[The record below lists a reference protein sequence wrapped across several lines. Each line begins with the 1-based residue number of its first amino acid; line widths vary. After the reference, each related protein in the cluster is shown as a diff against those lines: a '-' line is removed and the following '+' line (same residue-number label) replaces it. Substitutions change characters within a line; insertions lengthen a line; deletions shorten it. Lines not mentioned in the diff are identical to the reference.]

1 MITTR
6 RRKMAAPFAA
16 LLITAL
22 FAGPG
27 TGANAQEAGV
37 RETSAGETSQATTQV
52 SGWKAQCASASRSA
66 DLNCKIEQGIFLSET
81 GQQLA
86 NVSFHVPGDT
96 SKPELVIQLP
106 HGLHLPS
113 GVQLQFDDGAP
124 ENHQVHTCDANG
136 CYVAV
141 QKAARMVVS
150 MKGGTNFT
158 IKFKNLSLNEISVTM
173 PLEGFTAAYK
183 NAE

>member
-1 MITTR
+1 MKLTRQNRVAVSGALFTALLMMAAAGAGAQETTEATTR
-6 RRKMAAPFAA
+6 
-16 LLITAL
+16 
-22 FAGPG
+22 
-27 TGANAQEAGV
+27 
-37 RETSAGETSQATTQV
+37 V
-52 SGWKAQCASASRSA
+52 SGWKAQCSSASRSG
-66 DLNCKIEQGIFLSET
+66 DLKCKIEQGIFLSDT

-113 GVQLQFDDGAP
+113 GVQLQFDDSAP
-124 ENHQVHTCDANG
+124 ESHQVHTCDANG

-141 QKAARMVVS
+141 QNAARMVVS
-150 MKGGTNFT
+150 MKGGNNFT
-158 IKFKNLSLNEISVTM
+158 IIFKNLSLNEIKVTM
-173 PLEGFTAAYK
+173 PLDGFTAAYK